1 MHFSRIREGGV
12 WAGFPN
18 SSRRTA
24 LAMGSD
30 NIKNTRL
37 DILKAR
43 LEPFLVGLLN
53 DPTSGLELIHKD
65 ENTIDILPKKRV
77 RVILK

>member
-1 MHFSRIREGGV
+1 
-12 WAGFPN
+12 
-18 SSRRTA
+18 
-24 LAMGSD
+24 MGSD